1 METYISTYGVPE
13 RILTDQGTAF
23 TGNEFQRFCGRLNI
37 DLWHSTPNLH
47 TRTGSVERTIGSLK
61 QLMKAFLSDGFGIK
75 EALNRALGNL
85 RLTPHSKIKL
95 TPFELHFGRRPNT
108 ALRNLVAK
116 GISNYSNWDK
126 IIDQL
131 KNTGYVSEKPHSSL
145 IYAFKESQGRQMDTL
160 PFMQKPKENRENK
173 RPQ

>member
-1 METYISTYGVPE
+1 METYISTYGIPE
-13 RILTDQGTAF
+13 RIITDQGTAF
-23 TGNEFQRFCGRLNI
+23 TGNEFKRFCGRLNI
-37 DLWHSTPNLH
+37 DLWYSTPNLH

-61 QLMKAFLSDGFGIK
+61 HLMKAFLSEGFGIK
-75 EALNRALGNL
+75 EALNTALGNL

-131 KNTGYVSEKPHSSL
+131 KNAGYVSEKPHSSL
-145 IYAFKESQGRQMDTL
+145 IYAFKDSQGRQMDTL